1 MNATGAHF
9 EPSQS
14 ALDGDPT
21 RLIDVDAP
29 ADTVDVEAET
39 TATRNRALLS
49 VSAEAVHTLD
59 ADSLLTVQGLLQH
72 GANFGRW
79 QSPRRWM
86 PLAQKSL
93 LDVDLRGRTVG
104 FLPGAQQ
111 TALALDD
118 QAAGGLSAQ
127 AEDANFNLLPLA
139 ATRAQRLLSEATLT
153 LVRYLVVCRMG
164 PSGIGRKSKGR
175 ALDPSTLARVAYQQL
190 PQLMAIGLSKRLEVL
205 QDKPEEGGLFCRI
218 AASDLERFSAGE
230 RFNLESELKRMQ
242 MLSDRGMWD
251 DVASLDSDAPGITS
265 VAGDAEEVPPEPKV
279 DPHLP
284 LPDDYVAEMGRKS
297 LWLIKE
303 LGPSLLQVTA
313 EIREIWMR
321 PDDQSVSPA
330 RIAQRRDE
338 AVRKVLA
345 EHAWLT
351 PDGQPIVPPPFALRH
366 GRDGKGSLEANGAG
380 HTVKDVVAPSVGSA
394 YWHPRTLVDVIFM
407 LKLVQMSHFFVVGL
421 SMGARKSELTTLERN
436 CVQYASNGLP
446 YASGRTWKLVER
458 HEGAV
463 REWVLPDLAMQ
474 AIEQQLRV
482 VTLIDDI
489 GTAAPKRAQ
498 AEVAGAQKR
507 PTHLWA
513 QLGGGPSNRAAPLTN
528 TRAAL
533 RAFATYL
540 GMDADP
546 GGQGIRVHR
555 FRKTIARLAA
565 LALAQAPKI
574 LKDVF
579 GHKSIEMTLYY
590 ILTDKDLQV
599 DVERVTR
606 ELRVMRAKETV
617 EAMVMA
623 EETPGLPMLGGFG
636 GPAAI
641 AVASAISVHRER
653 LHRRGEDW
661 GAESAYELAEILTLQ
676 GKAWQL
682 VRPGIVCTKF
692 PGTESGPCNKSKG
705 APEPARCQS
714 HCKHRLEEA
723 FLRDDVD
730 ASIGEALA
738 AYTEAGKRADDLL
751 QALWADQVRVHLGRF
766 PDLKAKWMEDAS
778 VRTIA
783 ERATEETS

>member
-1 MNATGAHF
+1 
-9 EPSQS
+9 
-14 ALDGDPT
+14 
-21 RLIDVDAP
+21 
-29 ADTVDVEAET
+29 
-39 TATRNRALLS
+39 
-49 VSAEAVHTLD
+49 
-59 ADSLLTVQGLLQH
+59 
-72 GANFGRW
+72 
-79 QSPRRWM
+79 
-86 PLAQKSL
+86 
-93 LDVDLRGRTVG
+93 
-104 FLPGAQQ
+104 
-111 TALALDD
+111 
-118 QAAGGLSAQ
+118 
-127 AEDANFNLLPLA
+127 
-139 ATRAQRLLSEATLT
+139 
-153 LVRYLVVCRMG
+153 
-164 PSGIGRKSKGR
+164 
-175 ALDPSTLARVAYQQL
+175 
-190 PQLMAIGLSKRLEVL
+190 
-205 QDKPEEGGLFCRI
+205 
-218 AASDLERFSAGE
+218 
-230 RFNLESELKRMQ
+230 
-242 MLSDRGMWD
+242 
-251 DVASLDSDAPGITS
+251 
-265 VAGDAEEVPPEPKV
+265 
-279 DPHLP
+279 
-284 LPDDYVAEMGRKS
+284 
-297 LWLIKE
+297 
-303 LGPSLLQVTA
+303 
-313 EIREIWMR
+313 
-321 PDDQSVSPA
+321 
-330 RIAQRRDE
+330 
-338 AVRKVLA
+338 
-345 EHAWLT
+345 
-351 PDGQPIVPPPFALRH
+351 
-366 GRDGKGSLEANGAG
+366 
-380 HTVKDVVAPSVGSA
+380 
-394 YWHPRTLVDVIFM
+394 
-407 LKLVQMSHFFVVGL
+407 
-421 SMGARKSELTTLERN
+421 
-436 CVQYASNGLP
+436 VQYAGNGLP

-458 HEGAV
+458 HEGVV

-474 AIEQQLRV
+474 AIEQQLRI

-498 AEVAGAQKR
+498 AGVGAAEAR

-513 QLGGGPSNRAAPLTN
+513 QLGGGQANRSAPLTH

-565 LALAQAPKI
+565 LALTQAPKI

-636 GPAAI
+636 GPAAV

-723 FLRDDVD
+723 FLHDDVD

-751 QALWADQVRVHLGRF
+751 QALWADQVRVNLGRF